1 MTAVPLC
8 QVAVHL
14 RPEDNIAVA
23 AHHGRPP

>member
-1 MTAVPLC
+1 MPPIPIE

-23 AHHGRPP
+23 ARDLAPG